1 MGYPHRRV
9 GLDPI
14 LANQAAARRIKA
26 MIKPLRSGE
35 KRIAIYG
42 PTISTYA
49 GHNRYSTQV
58 HASSSSLSYCD
69 QPPQPMQSAF
79 SSSINLSPHPTPHPQ
94 PSSSFSSLS
103 SIQREDS
110 LFTPAPSEQC
120 SVAHSGSPSLSA
132 TLHPQFHSSPSLSSS
147 AFPLEQITSPATQ
160 IICDQIE
167 PINVESSD
175 EEDADV
181 DDNSSDYY
189 CIQAREDPGRYR
201 TPTAQP
207 APPTAVTPTKE
218 WKPEPSSQHSKA
230 VAGPSHSQ
238 LLGSSSS
245 QSSAAS
251 CATASTS
258 LPVAIKAAVT
268 VQEDKFVVSIPL
280 SKFVVR
286 EHVKGWRAQ
295 LWEANKM
302 GNDTSDPNIYVKVE
316 ATLLALKKALTDG
329 SQLSID
335 MIYTPRGRGKR
346 LDIPALLDLLS
357 RNDFGIEHGIPPL
370 VEEVYRECTRW
381 RRMQVKEEQA
391 RKKAI

>member
-1 MGYPHRRV
+1 MGYPRRRV

-14 LANQAAARRIKA
+14 LANQAAARRMKA
-26 MIKPLRSGE
+26 MTKLLKSSE
-35 KRIAIYG
+35 KNIAIYA
-42 PTISTYA
+42 PVISTYA
-49 GHNRYSTQV
+49 GHNKYSTQV
-58 HASSSSLSYCD
+58 HASSSSLPYCD
-69 QPPQPMQSAF
+69 QPPQPIQSTF
-79 SSSINLSPHPTPHPQ
+79 SPSLNLSPHPTPHPQ
-94 PSSSFSSLS
+94 SSPSFSSTS
-103 SIQREDS
+103 SIRREDS

-120 SVAHSGSPSLSA
+120 SVVHSHSLSLSA
-132 TLHPQFHSSPSLSSS
+132 TLHPQFNSPPPLSSS
-147 AFPLEQITSPATQ
+147 AFLLEQMTSSATQ

-181 DDNSSDYY
+181 DDNTSDYN
-189 CIQAREDPGRYR
+189 CIQAREDPGWYR
-201 TPTAQP
+201 TPTPQLL
-207 APPTAVTPTKE
+207 PPTAVMSKKE
-218 WKPEPSSQHSKA
+218 QKPEPSLQHSNA
-230 VAGPSHSQ
+230 AAGPSCSR
-238 LLGSSSS
+238 LSGSPSS
-245 QSSAAS
+245 QSSAAFCS
-251 CATASTS
+251 TASTS
-258 LPVAIKAAVT
+258 SPVAIKAAVT
-268 VQEDKFVVSIPL
+268 VQEDIVVVSIPL

-302 GNDTSDPNIYVKVE
+302 GNDTNDPNIYVKVE
-316 ATLLALKKALTDG
+316 TTLLALKKALTDG

-357 RNDFGIEHGIPPL
+357 RSDFGIEHGIPPL
-370 VEEVYRECTRW
+370 VEEVYRECMRW